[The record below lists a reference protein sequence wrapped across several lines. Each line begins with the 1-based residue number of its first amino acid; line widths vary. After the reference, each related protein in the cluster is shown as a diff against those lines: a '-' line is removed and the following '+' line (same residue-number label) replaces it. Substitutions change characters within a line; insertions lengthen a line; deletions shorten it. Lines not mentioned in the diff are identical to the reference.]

1 MTQNQQENIKEPRV
15 NISLTGDAATQIEKN
30 KAAIEKRLG
39 FKVTLAFVIKLAISE
54 QASLENVD

>member
-1 MTQNQQENIKEPRV
+1 MAQNQEISKEPRV

-39 FKVTLAFVIKLAISE
+39 IKVTLAFVIKLALQS
-54 QASLENVD
+54 QAAVEHVD